1 MYFVSSFTLSAR
13 KCLIEIIAQ
22 EILKCLNF
30 TQWCH
35 ILDKLISSSF
45 LPPCWSMLS
54 SNQIINLEKDVMAKG
69 KEDFSNS
76 NTNFLWALNKPPPPL
91 RFFFILEKKTA
102 IFGLKFWRPKYPL
115 PPPPPPL
122 VQKHSEVKITTLD
135 VNKVLEHCH
144 INRKWMHGFRV

>member
-35 ILDKLISSSF
+35 ILVISSSF

-69 KEDFSNS
+69 KEDSSNS
-76 NTNFLWALNKPPPPL
+76 NSNFLWALNKPHPPPNSVL
-91 RFFFILEKKTA
+91 FHFGKKRHRHLWAQILKTK
-102 IFGLKFWRPKYPL
+102 I
-115 PPPPPPL
+115 PPPPL